1 MGASRHRLRKVLVI
15 GEFALALAL
24 LTGAGL
30 AIHSFWNLTRVDL
43 GVNTE
48 NVQTFF
54 LPVPDAR
61 PKDPAQITGYYR
73 QMLASI
79 QSVPGVISVCGID
92 RCAASRKRL
101 WDAIYHR
108 RPTGLRRSFTTAGR
122 GFGMVDARLL
132 QDLRHSGYARPI
144 LHRSGQRRIRCA
156 WPWSMRSSSTKYF
169 KGKDPL
175 QQRINVEELIPGVT
189 KLGPPIPWQIVGVFN
204 NVRAGGFRRGLIQR
218 SQIPFGQ
225 IPWPSATIGVRTAG
239 DPGTMFRSIAAAVH
253 AVDPQ
258 IALAEPR
265 TLDQVK
271 SLVLADD
278 RFIMSL
284 FAAFA
289 GIALLLAAVGIYGVM
304 AFTVAQREHELGL
317 RMALGASRGRVVN
330 LVLKEA
336 LMLALIGLGIG
347 LIGAYFVGRAMQSML
362 FGVGKLDFGAIAA
375 VALVLLGA
383 SLVAS
388 WLPARR
394 AAAVEPMRALR
405 TE

>member
-1 MGASRHRLRKVLVI
+1 MVNE
-15 GEFALALAL
+15 EF
-24 LTGAGL
+24 
-30 AIHSFWNLTRVDL
+30 
-43 GVNTE
+43 
-48 NVQTFF
+48 VQKF
-54 LPVPDAR
+54 L
-61 PKDPAQITGYYR
+61 
-73 QMLASI
+73 
-79 QSVPGVISVCGID
+79 
-92 RCAASRKRL
+92 
-101 WDAIYHR
+101 
-108 RPTGLRRSFTTAGR
+108 
-122 GFGMVDARLL
+122 
-132 QDLRHSGYARPI
+132 
-144 LHRSGQRRIRCA
+144 
-156 WPWSMRSSSTKYF
+156 

-175 QQRINVEELIPGVT
+175 QQRIYVEELIPGVT
-189 KLGPPIPWQIVGVFN
+189 KLGPAVPWQVVGVYH
-204 NVRAGGFRRGLIQR
+204 NVRAGDFRQDNPEIE
-218 SQIPFGQ
+218 IPFWQ
-225 IPWPSATIGVRTAG
+225 IPWPSAAIGVRTAG
-239 DPGTMFRSIAAAVH
+239 NPETMLRSIAAAVH

-258 IALAEPR
+258 IALAEPH
-265 TLDQVK
+265 TLDEIK

-278 RFIMSL
+278 RFIMTL

-336 LMLALIGLGIG
+336 FMLAMIGLGIG
-347 LIGAYFVGRAMQSML
+347 LIGAYFVGRALQSML
-362 FGVGKLDFGAIAA
+362 FGVGSLDFGAIAA